1 MNKQDFGLLPSKFC
15 LRPETPAKNYLAILS
30 PRFILYIQTVFEG
43 ILMAIQSGVKAIDN
57 LVTKHGLA
65 YKQVNNP
72 FQYAQML
79 PPSASVVELR
89 EAISAFGLANFPP
102 AIWLYLLN
110 HCQQR
115 GTILHQFS
123 IPQLDGK
130 TFCWILLSADG
141 ALLEWVSS
149 MHKTNYLQACKYLA
163 NALVHHIEAPQHF
176 ALHYG

>member
-1 MNKQDFGLLPSKFC
+1 MM
-15 LRPETPAKNYLAILS
+15 T
-30 PRFILYIQTVFEG
+30 IQC
-43 ILMAIQSGVKAIDN
+43 GVKAIDN

-65 YKQVNNP
+65 YTQVNNP

-79 PPSASVVELR
+79 PPSASVAELR
-89 EAISAFGLANFPP
+89 DAISAFGLQNFPP

-123 IPQLDGK
+123 LPQLDGR

-141 ALLEWVSS
+141 ALLEWVSAV
-149 MHKTNYLQACKYLA
+149 HKANYLQACKYLA
-163 NALVHHIEAPQHF
+163 NALVHHSEAPQHF
-176 ALHYG
+176 ALNYG